1 MKKLFVIFF
10 GLLVIIYFVRSPY
23 KKADTYSIERPVY
36 GSGELVSIVEMN
48 NFLEVW
54 AEYLQS
60 DISDIGSRQ
69 LSLTMGKASEKFP
82 LEMISWLAKRGWN
95 ADRFF
100 YVEQRLKAIVK
111 SAFLQEHIRSTIAIL
126 EKQADAERNPQV
138 ADNIRRLI
146 AAQKQRI
153 NVEKISPEELAMV
166 MPNLV
171 LISDILDGTKPYRY
185 VK

>member
-82 LEMISWLAKRGWN
+82 L
-95 ADRFF
+95 D
-100 YVEQRLKAIVK
+100 
-111 SAFLQEHIRSTIAIL
+111 
-126 EKQADAERNPQV
+126 
-138 ADNIRRLI
+138 
-146 AAQKQRI
+146 QKI
-153 NVEKISPEELAMV
+153 
-166 MPNLV
+166 
-171 LISDILDGTKPYRY
+171 
-185 VK
+185 